1 MEYTIVPMDRSH
13 VGQIAE
19 LERECFSAP
28 WSEAMLTE
36 ALFDAQASFIV
47 AESEDGGLLGYAGLH
62 VVLDEGYIDNVAV
75 FPAHRRKGVASALL
89 GALIAYGEKEGMA
102 FLTLEVRPSN
112 QGARALYEAHGFQQ
126 VGERKNFYQNPV
138 ENALLLT
145 RYLDE

>member
-62 VVLDEGYIDNVAV
+62 VVLDEGYIDNIAV
-75 FPAHRRKGVASALL
+75 DPNARRHRRGGRSGLVRLDIIHNGRFINIDRRGFKDVHPCSFLSGWQPPGWKMALGDVL
-89 GALIAYGEKEGMA
+89 
-102 FLTLEVRPSN
+102 V
-112 QGARALYEAHGFQQ
+112 
-126 VGERKNFYQNPV
+126 
-138 ENALLLT
+138 
-145 RYLDE
+145 

>member
-47 AESEDGGLLGYAGLH
+47 AESEDGGLLGYAGC
-62 VVLDEGYIDNVAV
+62 VLPV
-75 FPAHRRKGVASALL
+75 RRGQSGLPHAG
-89 GALIAYGEKEGMA
+89 GAGLQRTGDR
-102 FLTLEVRPSN
+102 LVP
-112 QGARALYEAHGFQQ
+112 QARL
-126 VGERKNFYQNPV
+126 
-138 ENALLLT
+138 
-145 RYLDE
+145 

>member
-19 LERECFSAP
+19 LERECFSTP

-62 VVLDEGYIDNVAV
+62 VVLDL
-75 FPAHRRKGVASALL
+75 S
-89 GALIAYGEKEGMA
+89 LI
-102 FLTLEVRPSN
+102 
-112 QGARALYEAHGFQQ
+112 HI
-126 VGERKNFYQNPV
+126 
-138 ENALLLT
+138 
-145 RYLDE
+145 

>member
-1 MEYTIVPMDRSH
+1 MLLHP
-13 VGQIAE
+13 
-19 LERECFSAP
+19 LERRDPSGPAG
-28 WSEAMLTE
+28 A
-36 ALFDAQASFIV
+36 AIV
-47 AESEDGGLLGYAGLH
+47 GVFRRLPGWEVVGYLGMER
-62 VVLDEGYIDNVAV
+62 VLDEGYIDNVAV

>member
-19 LERECFSAP
+19 LERECFSTP

-62 VVLDEGYIDNVAV
+62 VVLDEGYIDNIAV
-75 FPAHRRKGVASALL
+75 DPNARRHGVADELLDVFCRRWPCTASMALRRR
-89 GALIAYGEKEGMA
+89 AAERTI
-102 FLTLEVRPSN
+102 TPSP
-112 QGARALYEAHGFQQ
+112 GR
-126 VGERKNFYQNPV
+126 
-138 ENALLLT
+138 T
-145 RYLDE
+145 RSL

>member
-62 VVLDEGYIDNVAV
+62 VVLDEGYIDNIAV
-75 FPAHRRKGVASALL
+75 DPNARRHGVAEPESRIQPVPDPFARHHA
-89 GALIAYGEKEGMA
+89 GRTCRFVG
-102 FLTLEVRPSN
+102 RPRRPDRRPGSR
-112 QGARALYEAHGFQQ
+112 GRTG
-126 VGERKNFYQNPV
+126 RKAGRVPREPTFAAAV
-138 ENALLLT
+138 
-145 RYLDE
+145 

>member
-62 VVLDEGYIDNVAV
+62 VVLDEGYIDNIAV
-75 FPAHRRKGVASALL
+75 DPNARRHGVADELL
-89 GALIAYGEKEGMA
+89 DVFCRFGLPHAGGAGLQRTGDR
-102 FLTLEVRPSN
+102 LVP
-112 QGARALYEAHGFQQ
+112 QARL
-126 VGERKNFYQNPV
+126 
-138 ENALLLT
+138 
-145 RYLDE
+145 